1 MIYTLTLNPAVD
13 YIVQVPDYT
22 LGAIN
27 RTAEEQ
33 LLSGGKGINVSWVLK
48 NLGIPNIALGFTA
61 GFTGELLANMLE
73 RQGIQSDFI
82 PLPQGQ
88 TRINVKIKTEQETD
102 INGQGP
108 LIDPDDLEKLSKKL
122 SMLKDG
128 DTLVLAGS
136 VPLGIPDTIYGDILS
151 SLQERDIL
159 TVVDAT
165 GSLLTNALPYHPFLI
180 KPNLNELEEI
190 FGENL
195 PTRDDICRCA
205 KELQQRGAR
214 NVLVSLGGDG
224 ALLVCED
231 GQVLFQSAPEGK
243 VINTTGAGDSMVAG
257 FLAGFAEHK
266 NFTYALLMGIAAG
279 SASAFSENLATKNEI
294 RILERGILHK
304 K

>member
-136 VPLGIPDTIYGDILS
+136 VPLGIPDTIYGGKGF
-151 SLQERDIL
+151 
-159 TVVDAT
+159 
-165 GSLLTNALPYHPFLI
+165 GSYPVHHPVYDPL
-180 KPNLNELEEI
+180 
-190 FGENL
+190 
-195 PTRDDICRCA
+195 
-205 KELQQRGAR
+205 
-214 NVLVSLGGDG
+214 
-224 ALLVCED
+224 
-231 GQVLFQSAPEGK
+231 
-243 VINTTGAGDSMVAG
+243 
-257 FLAGFAEHK
+257 
-266 NFTYALLMGIAAG
+266 
-279 SASAFSENLATKNEI
+279 
-294 RILERGILHK
+294 
-304 K
+304 